1 MFMFFR
7 LDYMIGQFEVV
18 DVFILNFSLNHQM
31 FNIPVFDS
39 NHIHKMFNRQFFD
52 SKCKF
57 AKKKLFFLNIRIPLP
72 SLDPPVIKNPKNL
85 INLMKNTKGLINFI
99 IR

>member
-57 AKKKLFFLNIRIPLP
+57 ATKKIVFPKYSDTS
-72 SLDPPVIKNPKNL
+72 SLSRSASDKKSQKFNQFNEEYQRF
-85 INLMKNTKGLINFI
+85 N
-99 IR
+99 